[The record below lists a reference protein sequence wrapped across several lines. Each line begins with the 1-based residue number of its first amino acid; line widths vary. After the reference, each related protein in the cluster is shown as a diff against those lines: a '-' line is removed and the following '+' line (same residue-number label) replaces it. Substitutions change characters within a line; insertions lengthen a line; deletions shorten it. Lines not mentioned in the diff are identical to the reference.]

1 MCLFFNKIV
10 IIFMAE
16 YNTVQYNLED
26 TEQSS
31 YLQ

>member
-16 YNTVQYNLED
+16 DTILYNLED
-26 TEQSS
+26 TVQSS